1 MFTHV
6 HVVVF
11 DDDDDDD
18 DDDDIDNVCGH
29 HPATTSG

>member
-1 MFTHV
+1 MFNHV

-11 DDDDDDD
+11 DDDDE
-18 DDDDIDNVCGH
+18 DDIDNVCGH